1 MFNQIAQ
8 YPAWAKP
15 SFSWIS
21 SRKYAPNQKST
32 STPDQVTNHQFWVF
46 GVYGKFFNNDVNI
59 IGEYSI
65 DQESDNSNEYYIDG
79 LISS

>member
-8 YPAWAKP
+8 YPGWAKL
-15 SFSWIS
+15 SFSWVP
-21 SRKYAPNQKST
+21 SRKYVPNQKST
-32 STPDQVTNHQFWVF
+32 STPYQVTSHQSWVLE
-46 GVYGKFFNNDVNI
+46 VYGKFFNNDVNI
-59 IGEYSI
+59 IGEYTI